1 MNEKKAFHCKVVAL
15 IHLDK
20 FDEAYTS
27 IERNPDASDLIFEKA
42 YCEYR
47 MNKLTEAYETL
58 SKCKEMGNK
67 EKELLAQ
74 VTYRLEKY
82 EESYDAYRDLIKNI
96 DVTQI
101 NITYYNATLS
111 LFAL

>member
-1 MNEKKAFHCKVVAL
+1 VAL

-47 MNKLTEAYETL
+47 TNKLTEAYETL
-58 SKCKEMGNK
+58 LKCKEMGNK

-74 VTYRLEKY
+74 VAYRLEKY
-82 EESYDAYRDLIKNI
+82 EESYDAYRDLVKNI
-96 DVTQI
+96 DVT
-101 NITYYNATLS
+101 
-111 LFAL
+111 